1 MIYRLTIHLHCNQL
15 EQSVHAPQHL
25 TALKI
30 MSCIELQQLPNHKQ
44 LGGLKPRQSTLKH
57 ASFYFWRKIKLTKQN
72 WTPQG
77 FRTEH
82 QGPHFCCSFLLIEQG
97 VNDAK
102 WMSYTA
108 ILFWWPSKIPM
119 VNFRNTSKAPAKSQ
133 YNHSVSIRILQTEHT
148 RVTHKAN
155 KNKKKRKAPLKKA
168 ASTKEVLSLLKL
180 EENSETNFPFPV
192 TGSFPAPHG
201 TVGMLGFHHFSRI
214 IP

>member
-133 YNHSVSIRILQTEHT
+133 DNHSVSIGILLTEHT

-155 KNKKKRKAPLKKA
+155 KNKKKGRPHWKRL
-168 ASTKEVLSLLKL
+168 
-180 EENSETNFPFPV
+180 
-192 TGSFPAPHG
+192 PAPRRCSI
-201 TVGMLGFHHFSRI
+201 FWS
-214 IP
+214 